1 MPAVQE
7 LYETYRATAEF
18 FMVYIRE
25 AHPSDAWQLSSN
37 EQAGVVHSSPKTE
50 AERCELAQTCS
61 TKLELGFPALVDGLD
76 NATDEAYTGWPERI
90 YLIGKDGRIRYK
102 SRPGPFGF
110 EPDELKAALE
120 SLSME
125 GGCF

>member
-7 LYETYRATAEF
+7 LSETYADTAEF

-25 AHPSDAWQLSSN
+25 AHPSDIWQMSAN
-37 EQAGVVHSSPKTE
+37 IRDEVVHASPTSD

-61 TKLELGFPALVDGLD
+61 TKLEISFPALVDGLD

-90 YLIGKDGRIRYK
+90 YVIGTDGRIRYK
-102 SRPGPFGF
+102 SLPGPFGF
-110 EPDELKAALE
+110 EPEELAAELERLALE
-120 SLSME
+120 ST
-125 GGCF
+125 GG